1 MAPVSASLQ
10 HYSFCISN
18 SLGRVRRKACC
29 TLLFSNTLTKQPDEF
44 PVQAAIA
51 WKCFS
56 LSFFMVKLSVA
67 LLCPLAERCDFNILY
82 L

>member
-10 HYSFCISN
+10 HYSLYS
-18 SLGRVRRKACC
+18 C

-56 LSFFMVKLSVA
+56 LSLFMVKLSVA
-67 LLCPLAERCDFNILY
+67 LLCRLAERCDFNILY